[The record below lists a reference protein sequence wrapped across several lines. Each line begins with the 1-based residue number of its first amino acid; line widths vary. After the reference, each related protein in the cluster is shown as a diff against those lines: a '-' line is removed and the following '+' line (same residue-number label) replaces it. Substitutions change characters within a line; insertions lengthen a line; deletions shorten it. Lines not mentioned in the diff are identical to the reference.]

1 MDKVRSLYG
10 IGDSISSQIEFFLKN
25 GYFEDRI
32 KITMN
37 KKEKLEELQSIW
49 GVGPSGAEKLYEKG
63 FHTIDD
69 LRKAEANGESPLSS
83 LQKIGLKYHEDL
95 QQQIPRQEIQN
106 ITDIVRDACR
116 YLFPCLSLQVEAVGS
131 FRRGKDMCGD
141 IDILI
146 TPIGQLLED
155 DSWYKDNQAEL
166 TYYDKE
172 LLEIQ

>member
-32 KITMN
+32 RITMN

-63 FHTIDD
+63 FRTIDD

-95 QQQIPRQEIQN
+95 
-106 ITDIVRDACR
+106 
-116 YLFPCLSLQVEAVGS
+116 
-131 FRRGKDMCGD
+131 
-141 IDILI
+141 
-146 TPIGQLLED
+146 
-155 DSWYKDNQAEL
+155 
-166 TYYDKE
+166 
-172 LLEIQ
+172 